1 MKVQEIRD
9 LSADEIEKQ
18 VDAWE
23 EELFNLRF
31 QARLGQLANP
41 LQLRMVRRD
50 IARAK
55 TVLRQKSVEETTVA
69 EIKSDK

>member
-1 MKVQEIRD
+1 MKVQELRD
-9 LSADEIEKQ
+9 LSSVEIDKK
-18 VDAWE
+18 VDGWE

-41 LQLRMVRRD
+41 LQLRMIRRD

-55 TVLRQKSVEETTVA
+55 TVLNQKQNAAKVE
-69 EIKSDK
+69 KK

>member
-1 MKVQEIRD
+1 MKVQEIRN
-9 LSADEIEKQ
+9 LSSEEIGKRI
-18 VDAWE
+18 DSWE

-41 LQLRMVRRD
+41 LQLKMVRRD

-55 TVLRQKSVEETTVA
+55 TVLHQKTEPVNANGRT
-69 EIKSDK
+69 K

>member
-9 LSADEIEKQ
+9 LSTEELVKK
-18 VDAWE
+18 VDSFE

-41 LQLRMVRRD
+41 LQLRTIRKD

-55 TVLRQKSVEETTVA
+55 TVLRQKSLEKEA
-69 EIKSDK
+69 KSK

>member
-1 MKVQEIRD
+1 MKVQELRD
-9 LSADEIEKQ
+9 MSSVEIDKK
-18 VDAWE
+18 VDGWE

-41 LQLRMVRRD
+41 LQLRMIRRD

-55 TVLRQKSVEETTVA
+55 TVLNQKQNAAKA
-69 EIKSDK
+69 EKK